1 MNLSNVFINTLIIV
15 LHIAVF
21 VALDV
26 ILRAIIRKNKKW
38 LSWRFSLQIGKVI
51 VVVSL
56 FIICLLRFKV
66 IENISGALIASSS
79 LLVAVLGFAA
89 QESLNNV
96 LSGIMIAKSKP
107 FDIGQRVVIEEKNI
121 TGTIVDI
128 TLRHTVIRK
137 FNNATVIIPNSVMN
151 MVVIE
156 NSSYNENKIANFLD
170 ITVAYESNIHKAI
183 EIVRDVVIEHELYLP
198 DYDPCVLVRNLGMN
212 GYNVR
217 ATVWTDTI
225 SDNFKACSDIRVEIK
240 RRFDDAQIEIP
251 YGHIKIIE

>member
-1 MNLSNVFINTLIIV
+1 MDKNLITILLILAHV
-15 LHIAVF
+15 LLFAMCD
-21 VALDV
+21 VALRV
-26 ILRAIIRKNKKW
+26 IVRKNKKW
-38 LSWRFSLQIGKVI
+38 LSWRFTLQIGKVL

-56 FIICLLRFKV
+56 VIVCLVRFKV
-66 IENISGALIASSS
+66 IEYLSGPLLASSS

-89 QESLNNV
+89 QQSLNNV

-107 FDIGQRVVIEEKNI
+107 FDIGQRVVIEEKHI

-128 TLRHTVIRK
+128 TLRHTVIQK

-170 ITVAYESNIHKAI
+170 ILVSYESDIDKAI
-183 EIVRDVVIEHELYLP
+183 EIVRDVVTNHKLYLQN
-198 DYDPCVLVRNLGMN
+198 YDPCVLVRNLGMN

-217 ATVWTDTI
+217 ATVWTETI
-225 SDNFKACSDIRVEIK
+225 SDNFQACSDIRVEVK
-240 RRFDDAQIEIP
+240 RRFDEAGIEIP
-251 YGHIKIIE
+251 YGHIKVVE